1 MMITADGI
9 MEKLNTPMKVLIY
22 DELVSTNNTAKE
34 LGRSGIG
41 EDLLVIARRQSGGR
55 GRLGRSFFSPKGGL
69 YMSLLIHPRIP
80 VSKSLNIT
88 TAAAVAVCRAIESM
102 TDRKC
107 SVKWVNDIYI
117 DGRKVC
123 GILTESAVNNDG
135 DLEFAVLGIGVNLTP
150 PQNGFPEELQSR
162 AGAVFHEM
170 SEGEA
175 DRIAAAIVNE
185 FMRLYSTGLNS
196 HEFIEEYRK
205 RSFLMG
211 REINVMHIHDGA
223 SCKATAIGI
232 DDDFGLEVR
241 YPDGTVSVLTC
252 GDVSVRE

>member
-1 MMITADGI
+1 MMITAHGI
-9 MEKLNTPMKVLIY
+9 MEKLSTPMKVLIY
-22 DELVSTNNTAKE
+22 DELTSTNNTAKE
-34 LGRSGIG
+34 LGRSGVG
-41 EDLLVIARRQSGGR
+41 EDLIVIARRQSGGR
-55 GRLGRSFFSPKGGL
+55 GRLGRSFFSPEGGL
-69 YMSLLIHPRIP
+69 YMSLLIHPRIL
-80 VSKSLNIT
+80 VSRSLNIT

-102 TDRKC
+102 TDKKC

-117 DGRKVC
+117 NGRKVC
-123 GILTESAVNNDG
+123 GILTESAVNNEG
-135 DLEFAVLGIGVNLTP
+135 ELEFAVLGIGVNLTP
-150 PQNGFPEELQSR
+150 PKNGFPEELKSR
-162 AGAVFHEM
+162 AGAVFNDI
-170 SEGEA
+170 SECEA
-175 DRIAAAIVNE
+175 DQIAAAIVNE

-196 HEFIEEYRK
+196 HEFIEEYRE
-205 RSFLMG
+205 RSFLIG